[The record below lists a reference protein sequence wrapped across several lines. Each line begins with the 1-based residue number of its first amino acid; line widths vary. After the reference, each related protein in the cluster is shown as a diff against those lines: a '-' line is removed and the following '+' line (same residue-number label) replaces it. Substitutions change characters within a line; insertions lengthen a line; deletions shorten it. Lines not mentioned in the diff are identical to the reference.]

1 LWFLNLLVKTHN
13 TSFFSITA
21 RVKIVL
27 FTSENHGDLDS
38 DKMGNF
44 DTVIENTPLDQ
55 SMLQICK
62 QVVARLL
69 PSRYQDV
76 FALLVP
82 SCCDKSGTSCYHL
95 VTRLMT
101 VTDLLQV
108 VPTRLIQAVRNKL
121 LRACCHQPV
130 NNLLRADDIRLV
142 GTTCC
147 ESVGIVNL
155 VTR

>member
-1 LWFLNLLVKTHN
+1 
-13 TSFFSITA
+13 
-21 RVKIVL
+21 VKIVL

-38 DKMGNF
+38 DEMGNF

-82 SCCDKSGTSCYHL
+82 SCCDKSGTSYYHL

-108 VPTRLIQAVRNKL
+108 VSTRLIQAVRNKL
-121 LRACCHQPV
+121 LRACCHQLV
-130 NNLLRADDIRLV
+130 NNLLRADDNRLV

-147 ESVGIVNL
+147 ESVGLINL